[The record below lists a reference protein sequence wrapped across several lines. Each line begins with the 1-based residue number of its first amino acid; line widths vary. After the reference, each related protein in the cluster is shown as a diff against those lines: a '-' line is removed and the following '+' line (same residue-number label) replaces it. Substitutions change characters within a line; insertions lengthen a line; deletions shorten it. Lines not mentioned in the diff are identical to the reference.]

1 MHLPHCKKKPTKGSK
16 YKILIWWLHLGQND
30 LGESLFNSFVLFCKF
45 DEVLNITAE
54 TKLPMLNKNK
64 EYRNSSIVEK
74 ELKLF
79 RLLKI

>member
-1 MHLPHCKKKPTKGSK
+1 MHS
-16 YKILIWWLHLGQND
+16 GQND
-30 LGESLFNSFVLFCKF
+30 LGESILNSFVLFCKF

-54 TKLPMLNKNK
+54 TKLPILNKNK

-79 RLLKI
+79 RLLKL